1 MMLAR
6 AAHRT
11 LRGALAGLALGTLC
25 LPAGAARPMSEV
37 HDLKYGAILFEFY
50 QQNYFE
56 ALVEY
61 AWAEDKG
68 GVQNHGTYPELLKGG
83 ISLSYGLDAQAE
95 DIFNRVA
102 QANLTEEVRNRA
114 WFYLGKMQYLRGDTS
129 VAARNLGNIQGPLPE
144 AVDSE
149 YRYLAAL
156 VNVKLGYFSAG
167 EAVADSID
175 SDSPFAPYFYF
186 NLAIAFGSQ
195 ENSGRAIAALEKVID
210 LNDGSEELQRL
221 ADRARM
227 ALSFLYAGRDNQAS
241 AGLQLSR
248 ISSTGAYSNRGL
260 LGASWMAI
268 NERDFRDALG
278 PLDVLTK
285 RSIALPEVQEAI
297 LLQPHVYEQMGLN
310 GRAAQGFIDADDK
323 FRNALDWLQK
333 ARQSMDHADVME
345 LFVRNLDQVLDE
357 SDWFGAAPSV
367 SVNHL
372 SPFLVELM
380 SDHSFQSVLK
390 DLRDLYA
397 IRNNLESWQAR
408 RDDFDVILAARA
420 ATVDGESYRQGLSRL
435 ARQLTESRQQYQAL
449 SGRMTSLAPDA
460 QERLRWQLEDLAFDI
475 TRGENML
482 EALAGTHTIAG
493 GDQFSQAVSHMMAQV
508 DDQMVRTEGLI
519 TRLEDVM
526 RTLVATEL
534 DIHEQRLKQYQV
546 EAQLAKVRILDRSLQ
561 NLDGTED
568 DGQSAPESAAAS
580 ADQAEGDDHAI

>member
-1 MMLAR
+1 MMTVHTVHR
-6 AAHRT
+6 A
-11 LRGALAGLALGTLC
+11 LRNALAGLALGALW
-25 LPAGAARPMSEV
+25 LPVGAAPSVTEV

-61 AWAEDKG
+61 AWAEEHG
-68 GVQNHGTYPELLKGG
+68 GIQNHGTYPELLKGG
-83 ISLSYGLDAQAE
+83 VSLSYGLDTQAE
-95 DIFNRVA
+95 EIFSRVA
-102 QANLTEEVRNRA
+102 EGNLSEEVRNRA
-114 WFYLGKMQYLRGDTS
+114 WFYLSKMQYLRGDTE
-129 VAARNLGNIQGPLPE
+129 VAARNLSNIQGPLPG

-156 VNVKLGYFSAG
+156 VNVKLGYFAAG
-167 EAVADSID
+167 EMVADSID
-175 SDSPFAPYFYF
+175 NDSAFAPYFYF
-186 NLAIAFGSQ
+186 NLAIALGGQ
-195 ENSGRAIAALEKVID
+195 ENIGRAIAALEKVID
-210 LNDGSEELQRL
+210 LDDGSEELHRL

-227 ALSFLYAGRDNQAS
+227 ALSFLYARRDDQAN

-268 NERDFRDALG
+268 NKRDFRDALG
-278 PLDVLTK
+278 PLDVLTG

-310 GRAAQGFIDADDK
+310 GRAAEGFIDADRK
-323 FRNALDWLQK
+323 FRDALGWLQA
-333 ARQSMDHADVME
+333 ARESLEQADVME
-345 LFVRNLDQVLDE
+345 LFVQNLEQVLGG

-397 IRNNLESWQAR
+397 IRNNLQNWQAR

-420 ATVDGESYRQGLSRL
+420 GSLDGVSHRQGLSRL
-435 ARQLTESRQQYQAL
+435 SRQLTESRQQYQTL
-449 SGRMTSLAPDA
+449 SSRIDSLEPDA
-460 QERLRWQLEDLAFDI
+460 QQRLRWQLEDLAFDI
-475 TRGENML
+475 TRGEHML
-482 EALAGTHTIAG
+482 GALAGAHDISG
-493 GDQFSQAVSHMMAQV
+493 GDRFGEAVVRMMAQV

-534 DIHEQRLKQYQV
+534 DIHEQRLEQYQV

-561 NLDGTED
+561 NLEVIED
-568 DGQSAPESAAAS
+568 DGQSTPESAAAP
-580 ADQAEGDDHAI
+580 ADQAEGGDNAI

>member
-1 MMLAR
+1 MMTAR
-6 AAHRT
+6 TARQ
-11 LRGALAGLALGTLC
+11 RFRNALAGLALGALW
-25 LPAGAARPMSEV
+25 LPVGAAPSVTEV

-61 AWAEDKG
+61 AWAEEHG

-83 ISLSYGLDAQAE
+83 ISLSYGLDTQAE
-95 DIFNRVA
+95 AIFSRVA
-102 QANLTEEVRNRA
+102 EGNLSEEVRNRA
-114 WFYLGKMQYLRGDTS
+114 WFYLSKMQYLRGDAE
-129 VAARNLGNIQGPLPE
+129 VAARNLGNIQGPLPG

-156 VNVKLGYFSAG
+156 VNVKLGYFAAG
-167 EAVADSID
+167 EMVADSID
-175 SDSPFAPYFYF
+175 NDSAFAPYFYF
-186 NLAIAFGSQ
+186 NLAIALGGQ
-195 ENSGRAIAALEKVID
+195 ENTGRAIAALEKVID
-210 LNDGSEELQRL
+210 LDDGSEELQRL

-227 ALSFLYAGRDNQAS
+227 ALSFLYARGDDQAN

-268 NERDFRDALG
+268 NKGAFRDALG
-278 PLDVLTK
+278 PLDALTG

-310 GRAAQGFIDADDK
+310 GRAAQGFIDADHK
-323 FRNALDWLQK
+323 FRDALGWLQA
-333 ARQSMDHADVME
+333 ARESLNQADMME
-345 LFVRNLDQVLDE
+345 LFVRNLDQVLGG

-397 IRNNLESWQAR
+397 IHNNLENWQAR

-420 ATVDGESYRQGLSRL
+420 GSLDGAGHRQGLSRL
-435 ARQLTESRQQYQAL
+435 AQQLTESRHQYQAL
-449 SGRMTSLAPDA
+449 ANRIDSLEPDA

-475 TRGENML
+475 TRGEHML
-482 EALAGTHTIAG
+482 KALTGAHGNSG
-493 GDQFSQAVSHMMAQV
+493 GDRFGEAVVGMMAQV

-519 TRLEDVM
+519 SRLEDVM
-526 RTLVATEL
+526 RSLVATEL
-534 DIHEQRLKQYQV
+534 DIHQQRLEQYQV

-561 NLDGTED
+561 QLEVNED
-568 DGQSAPESAAAS
+568 DGQPAPESAAAP
-580 ADQAEGDDHAI
+580 AEQAEGGDHAI

>member
-1 MMLAR
+1 MSACT
-6 AAHRT
+6 AHRA
-11 LRGALAGLALGTLC
+11 LRNALAGLVLGALC
-25 LPAGAARPMSEV
+25 PPVAAAPSVTEV
-37 HDLKYGAILFEFY
+37 NDLKYGAILFEFY

-61 AWAEDKG
+61 AWAEEHG

-83 ISLSYGLDAQAE
+83 ISLSYGLDTQAE
-95 DIFNRVA
+95 EIFSRVA
-102 QANLTEEVRNRA
+102 EGNLSEEVRNRA
-114 WFYLGKMQYLRGDTS
+114 WFYLGKMQYLRGDAS
-129 VAARNLGNIQGPLPE
+129 VAARNLGNIQGSLPD

-175 SDSPFAPYFYF
+175 NDSAFAPYFYF
-186 NLAIAFGSQ
+186 NLAIAFGAQ

-210 LNDGSEELQRL
+210 LDDGSEELQRL
-221 ADRARM
+221 GDRARM
-227 ALSFLYAGRDNQAS
+227 ALSFLYTRRDDQAN
-241 AGLQLSR
+241 AELQLSR

-268 NERDFRDALG
+268 NEGAFRDALG
-278 PLDVLTK
+278 PLNVLTG
-285 RSIALPEVQEAI
+285 RSIALPEVQEAT
-297 LLQPHVYEQMGLN
+297 LLQPHVYEQMGLD
-310 GRAAQGFIDADDK
+310 GRAAQGFIDADHK
-323 FRNALDWLQK
+323 FRDALGWLEK
-333 ARQSMDHADVME
+333 ARQSLDHADVME
-345 LFVRNLDQVLDE
+345 LFVKNLDQVLDG

-397 IRNNLESWQAR
+397 IRNNLENWQAR

-420 ATVDGESYRQGLSRL
+420 GSLDGENHRKGLSRL
-435 ARQLTESRQQYQAL
+435 VRQTAESRQQYQAL
-449 SGRMTSLAPDA
+449 SSRMAGLAPDA
-460 QERLRWQLEDLAFDI
+460 QERLKWQLEDLTFDI

-482 EALAGTHTIAG
+482 DALSDAQAIAA
-493 GDQFSQAVSHMMAQV
+493 GDQFSQAVVGMMAQV

-534 DIHEQRLKQYQV
+534 DIHEQRLEQYQV
-546 EAQLAKVRILDRSLQ
+546 EAQLAKVRILDRSLL
-561 NLDGTED
+561 NLEVIED
-568 DGQSAPESAAAS
+568 DSQSTSSSAAAP
-580 ADQAEGDDHAI
+580 ADQAEGGDHAI

>member
-1 MMLAR
+1 MMFAR

-11 LRGALAGLALGTLC
+11 LRDAFAGLVLGAVC
-25 LPAGAARPMSEV
+25 LPASAAPSVTEV

-61 AWAEDKG
+61 AWAEGHG
-68 GVQNHGTYPELLKGG
+68 GIQNHGTYPELLKGG
-83 ISLSYGLDAQAE
+83 ISLSYGLDNQAE
-95 DIFNRVA
+95 EIFSRVA
-102 QANLTEEVRNRA
+102 RGNLTEEVRNRA

-310 GRAAQGFIDADDK
+310 GRAAQGFIDADHK

-420 ATVDGESYRQGLSRL
+420 ASVDGESYRQGLSRL
-435 ARQLTESRQQYQAL
+435 ARQLTESRQRYQAL

-482 EALAGTHTIAG
+482 EALAGTHTISG

>member
-83 ISLSYGLDAQAE
+83 ISLSYGLDTQAE
-95 DIFNRVA
+95 DIFTRVA

-129 VAARNLGNIQGPLPE
+129 VAARNLSNIQGPLPE
-144 AVDSE
+144 AVDAE

-175 SDSPFAPYFYF
+175 DDSPFAPYFYF
-186 NLAIAFGSQ
+186 NLAIAYGAQ

-210 LNDGSEELQRL
+210 LDDGSEELRRL

-227 ALSFLYAGRDNQAS
+227 ALSFLYAGRDDQAN
-241 AGLQLSR
+241 AALQLSR

-268 NERDFRDALG
+268 NEGAFRDALG
-278 PLDVLTK
+278 PLDVLTT

-310 GRAAQGFIDADDK
+310 GRAAQGFIDADHK
-323 FRNALDWLQK
+323 FRDALDWLQK
-333 ARQSMDHADVME
+333 ARQSLEHADVME
-345 LFVRNLDQVLDE
+345 LFVQNLDQVLGE

-397 IRNNLESWQAR
+397 IRNNLENWQAR

-420 ATVDGESYRQGLSRL
+420 GSIDGESHRQGLSRL
-435 ARQLTESRQQYQAL
+435 ARQVSESRQRYQAL
-449 SGRMTSLAPDA
+449 AGRMDSLAPDA
-460 QERLRWQLEDLAFDI
+460 QERLKWQLEDLAFDI
-475 TRGENML
+475 TRSENML
-482 EALAGTHTIAG
+482 EALSGAHTISG
-493 GDQFSQAVSHMMAQV
+493 GGQFSQAVVRMMAQV

-534 DIHEQRLKQYQV
+534 DIHEQRLQQYQV
-546 EAQLAKVRILDRSLQ
+546 EAQLAKVRILDRSLKD
-561 NLDGTED
+561 LEVIEE
-568 DGQSAPESAAAS
+568 DGQSPESAAAP
-580 ADQAEGDDHAI
+580 AEQAEGGDHAI

>member
-1 MMLAR
+1 MMMAR
-6 AAHRT
+6 SSRRT
-11 LRGALAGLALGTLC
+11 FRNALAGLALGLPC
-25 LPAGAARPMSEV
+25 LPAGAAQSVSEV

-50 QQNYFE
+50 QQNYFK

-61 AWAEDKG
+61 AWAEDHG
-68 GVQNHGTYPELLKGG
+68 GVQNHGNYPELLKGG
-83 ISLSYGLDAQAE
+83 ISLSYGLDTQAE
-95 DIFNRVA
+95 EIFSRVA
-102 QANLTEEVRNRA
+102 EVNLSEEVRNRA
-114 WFYLGKMQYLRGDTS
+114 WFYLGKMQYLRGDAN
-129 VAARNLGNIQGPLPE
+129 VAARNLSNIQGPLPD

-167 EAVADSID
+167 KAVADSID
-175 SDSPFAPYFYF
+175 NDSAFAPYFYF
-186 NLAIAFGSQ
+186 NLAIAFGGQ

-210 LNDGSEELQRL
+210 LDDGSEELHRL

-227 ALSFLYAGRDNQAS
+227 ALSSLYARRDDQAN
-241 AGLQLSR
+241 AALQLSR

-268 NERDFRDALG
+268 NQGAFRDALG
-278 PLDVLTK
+278 PLDALAT

-310 GRAAQGFIDADDK
+310 GRAAQGFIDADHK
-323 FRNALDWLQK
+323 FRDALGWLEK
-333 ARQSMDHADVME
+333 ARQSLDQADVLE
-345 LFVRNLDQVLDE
+345 LFVQNLDQVLGG
-357 SDWFGAAPSV
+357 SDWFGTAPSV

-397 IRNNLESWQAR
+397 IRNNLENWQAR
-408 RDDFDVILAARA
+408 RDDFDVILAARSGSLDSA
-420 ATVDGESYRQGLSRL
+420 GHRQGLSRL
-435 ARQLTESRQQYQAL
+435 AQQLGQSRQQYQAL
-449 SGRMTSLAPDA
+449 ASRIDSLEPDA

-475 TRGENML
+475 TRGEHML
-482 EALAGTHTIAG
+482 KALSATHDISGGERFAEA
-493 GDQFSQAVSHMMAQV
+493 VVRMMAQV

-534 DIHEQRLKQYQV
+534 DIHEQRLEQYQV

-561 NLDGTED
+561 HLEITED
-568 DGQSAPESAAAS
+568 DDQSARESAAAP
-580 ADQAEGDDHAI
+580 ADQAEGGDHAI

>member
-1 MMLAR
+1 MMLVR

-11 LRGALAGLALGTLC
+11 LRGTLAGLALGAVC
-25 LPAGAARPMSEV
+25 LPVGAASSMSEV
-37 HDLKYGAILFEFY
+37 QDLKYGAILFEFY

-61 AWAEDKG
+61 AWAEDHG

-83 ISLSYGLDAQAE
+83 ISLSYGLDTQAE
-95 DIFNRVA
+95 DIFTRVA
-102 QANLTEEVRNRA
+102 RGNLTEEVRNRA

-129 VAARNLGNIQGPLPE
+129 VAARNLSNIQGPLPE

-175 SDSPFAPYFYF
+175 DDSPFAPYFYF

-210 LNDGSEELQRL
+210 LADGSEELHRL

-227 ALSFLYAGRDNQAS
+227 ALSFLYARRDDQNN

-268 NERDFRDALG
+268 NEGAFRDALG
-278 PLDVLTK
+278 PLDVLTT

-310 GRAAQGFIDADDK
+310 GRAAQGFIDADHQ
-323 FRNALDWLQK
+323 FREALDWLQK
-333 ARQSMDHADVME
+333 ARQSLDHADVME
-345 LFVRNLDQVLDE
+345 LFVQNLDQVLGE

-397 IRNNLESWQAR
+397 IRNNLENWQAR

-420 ATVDGESYRQGLSRL
+420 GSIDGESYRQGLSRL
-435 ARQLTESRQQYQAL
+435 SRQVAESRERYQIL
-449 SGRMTSLAPDA
+449 SSRMASLPEDA
-460 QERLRWQLEDLAFDI
+460 QERLKWQLEDLAFDI

-482 EALAGTHTIAG
+482 DALNGAHAISE
-493 GDQFSQAVSHMMAQV
+493 GDQFSQAVVRMMAQV

-534 DIHEQRLKQYQV
+534 DIHQQRLEQYQV

-561 NLDGTED
+561 DLEVIED
-568 DGQSAPESAAAS
+568 EGQSAPESAAAP
-580 ADQAEGDDHAI
+580 ADQAEGGDHAI

>member
-1 MMLAR
+1 MMLPR

-11 LRGALAGLALGTLC
+11 LRDVLAGLVLGVLC
-25 LPAGAARPMSEV
+25 LPAAAAPSVSEV
-37 HDLKYGAILFEFY
+37 QDLKYGAILFQFY

-61 AWAEDKG
+61 AWAEDHG
-68 GVQNHGTYPELLKGG
+68 GIQNHGTYPELLKGG
-83 ISLSYGLDAQAE
+83 ISLSYGLDTQAE
-95 DIFNRVA
+95 DIFTRVA
-102 QANLTEEVRNRA
+102 RGNLTEEVRNRA

-129 VAARNLGNIQGPLPE
+129 VAARNLSNIQGPLPA

-167 EAVADSID
+167 EAVADNIN

-186 NLAIAFGSQ
+186 NLAIAFGAQ
-195 ENSGRAIAALEKVID
+195 ENAGRAIAALEKVID
-210 LNDGSEELQRL
+210 LDDGSEELRRL

-227 ALSFLYAGRDNQAS
+227 ALSFLYAGRDDQAS
-241 AGLQLSR
+241 AGLQLSL

-260 LGASWMAI
+260 LGAGWMAI
-268 NERDFRDALG
+268 NEGAFRDALG
-278 PLDVLTK
+278 PLDVLTG

-297 LLQPHVYEQMGLN
+297 LLQPHVYERMGLN
-310 GRAAQGFIDADDK
+310 GRAAQGFIDADHK
-323 FRNALDWLQK
+323 FRDALDWLEK
-333 ARQSMDHADVME
+333 ARQSLGHADVME
-345 LFVRNLDQVLDE
+345 LFVQNLDQVLGE

-367 SVNHL
+367 SANHL

-397 IRNNLESWQAR
+397 IRNNLETWQAR
-408 RDDFDVILAARA
+408 RDDFEVILAARA
-420 ATVDGESYRQGLSRL
+420 GSLEGDNHRQGLSRL
-435 ARQLTESRQQYQAL
+435 ARQLTESRQRYQAL
-449 SGRMTSLAPDA
+449 SGRVASLAPDA
-460 QERLRWQLEDLAFDI
+460 QERLRWQLEGLTFDI
-475 TRGENML
+475 TRGESML
-482 EALAGTHTIAG
+482 AALTGAHAISG
-493 GDQFSQAVSHMMAQV
+493 GGKFAQSVVRMMAQV

-519 TRLEDVM
+519 TRLEGVM
-526 RTLVATEL
+526 RTLVSTEL

-561 NLDGTED
+561 DLDVVED
-568 DGQSAPESAAAS
+568 DEQSTPESAAAP
-580 ADQAEGDDHAI
+580 ADQVQGGDHAI